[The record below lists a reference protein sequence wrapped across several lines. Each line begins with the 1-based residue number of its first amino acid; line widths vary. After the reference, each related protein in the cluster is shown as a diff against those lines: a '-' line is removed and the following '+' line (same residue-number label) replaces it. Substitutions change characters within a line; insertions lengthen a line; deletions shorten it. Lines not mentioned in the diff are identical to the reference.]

1 MNPILW
7 PTRPH
12 VPDHHANTST
22 TGLRYTS
29 VQTTPDT
36 YSNFSSSPSDI
47 FTVPSSEGQFFLVG
61 SEESFNSTPSLDL
74 YAPSHSSPVPQ
85 DTPPDEIGSPEDSL
99 NSSTLPSNLQL
110 DVSLSPRPPTHDEPS
125 LTYRCS
131 QCDNVF
137 DKVYLRK

>member
-1 MNPILW
+1 MNPIFW

-12 VPDHHANTST
+12 VPDHANTST
-22 TGLRYTS
+22 TGLRYPP

-36 YSNFSSSPSDI
+36 YSNFSSLPLRELTG
-47 FTVPSSEGQFFLVG
+47 FSSEGQPSLGG

-85 DTPPDEIGSPEDSL
+85 YTPPDEIRLLEDIHNSPVLS
-99 NSSTLPSNLQL
+99 SNLEPN
-110 DVSLSPRPPTHDEPS
+110 VSLSPRPPTHNEPGP
-125 LTYRCS
+125 TYRCS
-131 QCDNVF
+131 ECDNVF